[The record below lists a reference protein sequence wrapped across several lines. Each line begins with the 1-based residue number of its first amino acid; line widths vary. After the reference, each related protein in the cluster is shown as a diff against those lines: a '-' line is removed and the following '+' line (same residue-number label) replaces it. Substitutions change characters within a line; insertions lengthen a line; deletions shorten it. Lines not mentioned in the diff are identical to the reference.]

1 MKYPRARLLL
11 MTKAP
16 DPGEVKTRLIPLLG
30 EDAAAALYAQLL
42 HDCLGMCTAAA
53 LSPVD
58 IWCSPSSDHPFFQ
71 RCKERYRVT
80 LQTQPPG
87 GLGQR
92 MSEAIRSTLAAAD
105 YVVVIGADCPGLCPA
120 DLVAAFDALNSAA
133 DVVIGPA
140 EDGGYYLI
148 GMRHHHASLF
158 TDIPWSTPAVLT
170 VTEERIRRQ
179 NLRLHTL
186 PLRKDLDTP
195 EDYAVYRER
204 IKSSLPGQIKH

>member
-11 MTKAP
+11 LTKAP
-16 DPGEVKTRLIPLLG
+16 DPGQVKTRLIPLLG
-30 EDAAAALYAQLL
+30 EDAAAALYSQLV

-71 RCKERYRVT
+71 QCKHRYQAT
-80 LQTQPPG
+80 LHTQLPG
-87 GLGQR
+87 DLGQR
-92 MSEAIRSTLAAAD
+92 MSQAIRTTLEKAD
-105 YVVVIGADCPGLCPA
+105 YVAVIGADCPGLCPA
-120 DLVAAFDALNSAA
+120 DLVAAFDALNTGA

-158 TDIPWSTPAVLT
+158 ADIPWSTRAVLPI
-170 VTEERIRRQ
+170 TEERIRRQ

-195 EDYAVYRER
+195 EDYAVYRE
-204 IKSSLPGQIKH
+204 GN

>member
-11 MTKAP
+11 LTKAP
-16 DPGEVKTRLIPLLG
+16 DPGGVKTRLIPLLG
-30 EDAAAALYAQLL
+30 EAAAAALYAQLV
-42 HDCLGMCTAAA
+42 HDCLGMCAKAA

-58 IWCSPSSDHPFFQ
+58 IWCSPSIDHPFFQ
-71 RCKERYRVT
+71 QCKDRYQAT
-80 LQTQPPG
+80 LHTQVPG
-87 GLGQR
+87 DLGQR
-92 MSEAIRSTLAAAD
+92 MSQAIRTTLEEAD
-105 YVVVIGADCPGLCPA
+105 YVVVIGADCPTLCTA
-120 DLVAAFDALNSAA
+120 DLVAAFDALDTGT

-158 TDIPWSTPAVLT
+158 ADIHWSTPAVLPI
-170 VTEERIRRQ
+170 TEERIRRQ

-195 EDYAVYRER
+195 EDYAVYRE
-204 IKSSLPGQIKH
+204 GN